1 MNKLIFS
8 LLGLMVCTLS
18 LNAQIEPSKAFKKAK
33 KAYSTYL
40 YDSANNEASL
50 TEAKDL
56 MGIAMESE
64 EVKAD
69 FMAWELQTQ
78 ICNSLIQ
85 ADFGKYQA
93 GLIENMSSEAD
104 DYSALA
110 MESALEAKA
119 LALKKFQISAME
131 SLWAETGNAASSMYS
146 YYITRDDYPG
156 AFPHAYSLIVIQDE
170 LLGLGGTYFQVEQD
184 FEDQMF
190 AAAFCGN
197 RAAAPE
203 TKGLYERLI
212 EMGSENAAVYSDYF
226 AILIAEGDEAAA
238 LEVLDN
244 AKKRFPDKKEILYA
258 EINYFLQTNRYE
270 ELVDKL
276 KLAIEQEP
284 ENKSLYSTLG
294 LVYEQIYKS
303 KLAANEGK
311 EDENTL
317 MMFDNAAKYF
327 TLATEKDPLFTD
339 AIYGLGALYYNKAAQ
354 ISEVMRGLG
363 TSKEDFE
370 LYDKLKI
377 EMDGLFE
384 QSLPYF
390 KEVESIDA
398 NDRNTLIALK
408 EIFAKSGDLEMST
421 EFKNR
426 LNVVDGGGQNES
438 SYFKN

>member
-8 LLGLMVCTLS
+8 LLSLMVCTLS
-18 LNAQIEPSKAFKKAK
+18 VNAQIEPSKAFKKAK

-50 TEAKDL
+50 TEAKD
-56 MGIAMESE
+56 MMDIAMKSE

-69 FMAWELQTQ
+69 FMAWELQAQ

-85 ADFGKYQA
+85 AEFGKYQM
-93 GLIENMSSEAD
+93 GSIENMSSEAD
-104 DYSALA
+104 NYAALA
-110 MESALEAKA
+110 MESVLEAKA

-131 SLWAETGNAASSMYS
+131 SLWSETGNAASSMYS

-156 AFPHAYSLIVIQDE
+156 AFPPAYSLIVIQDE
-170 LLGLGGTYFQVEQD
+170 LVELGGTYFQVEQD

-197 RAAAPE
+197 RASAPE
-203 TKGLYERLI
+203 TKSLYERLI

-258 EINYFLQTNRYE
+258 EINYFLQTNRFE

-294 LVYEQIYKS
+294 LVY
-303 KLAANEGK
+303 
-311 EDENTL
+311 
-317 MMFDNAAKYF
+317 
-327 TLATEKDPLFTD
+327 
-339 AIYGLGALYYNKAAQ
+339 
-354 ISEVMRGLG
+354 
-363 TSKEDFE
+363 
-370 LYDKLKI
+370 
-377 EMDGLFE
+377 
-384 QSLPYF
+384 
-390 KEVESIDA
+390 
-398 NDRNTLIALK
+398 
-408 EIFAKSGDLEMST
+408 
-421 EFKNR
+421 
-426 LNVVDGGGQNES
+426 
-438 SYFKN
+438 